1 MKRKRKGRVSEAAPV
16 QVYLAGHDR
25 ERLERLAERL
35 ELTKS
40 DVVRQGIQALERQ
53 VTDPELHPLLR
64 IIGIAKEE
72 RGPDPGYDVAR
83 EHDRFLA
90 ESEVASWGRPERKPA
105 RRRARKRRAG

>member
-53 VTDPELHPLLR
+53 MTNPAYHPLLS
-64 IIGIAKEE
+64 IIGIAGDAGRDDREL
-72 RGPDPGYDVAR
+72 GYSVGV

-90 ESEVASWGRPERKPA
+90 EVAEAEMAEWRKE
-105 RRRARKRRAG
+105 RARKRRRAR

>member
-35 ELTKS
+35 DLTKS
-40 DVVRQGIQALERQ
+40 DVLRQGIEALERQ
-53 VTDPELHPLLR
+53 VSNPALHPLLR

-90 ESEVASWGRPERKPA
+90 DVAEAEMAAWRKERE
-105 RRRARKRRAG
+105 RKRRRGR